1 MRSAVGDAR
10 AHFSQMRHSVLDS
23 SFLIDLLNE
32 ITSGKAGPFSLP
44 LRRHAPALFGALH
57 AFESWKLF
65 THVASSVLRGHE
77 SCVRPG
83 WTLLVPQ
90 RNFRSSRPHIRNFGC
105 SC

>member
-57 AFESWKLF
+57 AFESWKHSCCVFCVEGPRILRAPRLD
-65 THVASSVLRGHE
+65 ASRTTTKL
-77 SCVRPG
+77 PF
-83 WTLLVPQ
+83 Q
-90 RNFRSSRPHIRNFGC
+90 
-105 SC
+105 